1 LETSKAARVVLFTAR
16 LFSKGEEAK
25 AQADYFL
32 RSRNK
37 LIFEMAVET
46 SGLERQSA
54 SAACRKTAQ
63 ARKKGGYDALIGKVT
78 SGACGL

>member
-1 LETSKAARVVLFTAR
+1 
-16 LFSKGEEAK
+16 
-25 AQADYFL
+25 
-32 RSRNK
+32 
-37 LIFEMAVET
+37 MAVET